1 MAARETTNA
10 GEAGM
15 KQRIKDKTRDW
26 RRGGSVAG
34 LGLIMALSL
43 APAVMPE
50 GAVAESGSVH
60 AQALSWDDGLR
71 SDAPERYPV
80 SRGDTL
86 WDIAGRFLRHPWQW
100 PEVWQVNPQIENPHL
115 IYPGDVVY
123 LYDCN
128 GRPCLGL
135 ERGQGQVRLSP
146 TMRTTP
152 HREAI
157 EPIPME
163 AIGQFLREHRVI
175 EDPDTL
181 DELAY
186 VVGGDDRR
194 LISGAGDRLY
204 ARGSVE
210 RVGRVGLYRTGE
222 RYVDSASGELLGLAL
237 ESIGQARRERSEDDI
252 VVLEVTAS
260 SQEVRNNDIVLPL
273 EDRALTR
280 QFYPR
285 PPERA
290 VDGRILAVPGG
301 VRFIGR
307 LQVVAIDRGRRDGL
321 ETGHVL
327 RVEQRGELVDD
338 PRTGEALR
346 LPGEEAGLVMIFR
359 PYDKMSYGLV
369 MEASRTLAV
378 GDRVHNPRRNLDAAL
393 R

>member
-1 MAARETTNA
+1 
-10 GEAGM
+10 
-15 KQRIKDKTRDW
+15 
-26 RRGGSVAG
+26 
-34 LGLIMALSL
+34 
-43 APAVMPE
+43 MP
-50 GAVAESGSVH
+50 GAMMSDSGSAR

-71 SDAPERYPV
+71 SDAPDRYTV
-80 SRGDTL
+80 SQGDTL
-86 WDIAGRFLRHPWQW
+86 WDISGRFLRRPWQW

-135 ERGQGQVRLSP
+135 ERGQGQVTLSP

-152 HREAI
+152 HREAV

-175 EDPDTL
+175 ENPDAL

-210 RVGRVGLYRTGE
+210 RAGRVGLYRIGE
-222 RYVDSASGELLGLAL
+222 RYFDSASGETLGLEL
-237 ESIGQARRERSEDDI
+237 ESIGQARRERNEDDI
-252 VVLEVTAS
+252 VVLEVTTAN
-260 SQEVRNNDIVLPL
+260 QEVRNNDIVLPL
-273 EDRALTR
+273 EDRGLTS

-285 PPERA
+285 PPERD
-290 VDGRILAVPGG
+290 VDGTILAVPGG

-321 ETGHVL
+321 ESGHVL
-327 RVEQRGELVDD
+327 MVEQRGELVED
-338 PRTGEALR
+338 PRTGEMLN
-346 LPGEEAGLVMIFR
+346 LPGEDAGLVMIFR

-378 GDRVHNPRRNLDAAL
+378 GDRVQNPRRVLGAAL

>member
-15 KQRIKDKTRDW
+15 KQRIKGKTVGW
-26 RRGGSVAG
+26 RQGCSAAG
-34 LGLIMALSL
+34 LGLIVALSL
-43 APAVMPE
+43 VPAVMPE
-50 GAVAESGSVH
+50 AMMSESGSAH
-60 AQALSWDDGLR
+60 AQGLSWDDGLR
-71 SDAPERYPV
+71 GDAPDRYTV

-86 WDIAGRFLRHPWQW
+86 WDISGRFLRHPWQW
-100 PEVWQVNPQIENPHL
+100 PEVWQVNPQIDNPHL

-135 ERGQGQVRLSP
+135 ERGQGQVTLSP
-146 TMRTTP
+146 TLRTTP

-175 EDPDTL
+175 EDPDAL

-210 RVGRVGLYRTGE
+210 RAGRVGLYRLGE
-222 RYVDSASGELLGLAL
+222 RYVDSASGELLGLEL
-237 ESIGQARRERSEDDI
+237 ESIGQARRQRSEDDI
-252 VVLEVTAS
+252 VVLEVTTS

-273 EDRALTR
+273 EDRALTS

-301 VRFIGR
+301 VRFIGS

-327 RVEQRGELVDD
+327 MVEQRGEMVDD

-346 LPGEEAGLVMIFR
+346 LPGEDAGLVMIFR

-369 MEASRTLAV
+369 MQASRTLAV
-378 GDRVHNPRRNLDAAL
+378 GDRVHNPRRVLGAAL